1 MPTFEHAHAP
11 VRVLLCDDQ
20 EIVGVALRQRLAA
33 HEEIVIHH
41 ILDPRL
47 LETAL
52 CTFEPTVILQD
63 LVLDGC
69 SGLDIVRQ
77 IRSDAKFSDVPILVL
92 STTEDPRTKFD
103 AFAAGANDYIVKFP
117 ETFELVGRVT
127 YHSKAFVAL
136 RAKEENQRALQQKSK
151 LESLGTL
158 AAGIAHEINTPLQY
172 ISSNLSYVRDS
183 IGKLG
188 TLISDAEIAP
198 ALEETIQGI
207 DEISAIVRAMKAFA
221 HPGKQ
226 EKVQISLNE
235 LVKDIEV
242 LSKNEWRDIANVSL
256 KLSDSLPLVLGS
268 PSAIAHVLLNLVVNS
283 AQAIR
288 ERTQKEPN
296 FSGEIRI
303 RSAISGS
310 WAEIEIT
317 DNGGGIPLEIQTKIF
332 EPFFTT
338 KDVGVGSGQGLSLAR
353 ATVVE
358 GHHGELEFL
367 SHPGVGTSFFLRLPL
382 QGDV

>member
-1 MPTFEHAHAP
+1 METSEQVQSP

-20 EIVGVALRQRLAA
+20 EIVGVALRQRLAD
-33 HEEIVIHH
+33 HEGIVVHH

-47 LETAL
+47 LESAL
-52 CTFEPTVILQD
+52 STFAPTVILQD
-63 LVLDGC
+63 LVLEGF
-69 SGLDIVRQ
+69 SGLDVVRR
-77 IRSDAKFSDVPILVL
+77 IRCHAKYSDVPILVL

-136 RAKEENQRALQQKSK
+136 RAREEAQRALQQKSK

-172 ISSNLSYVRDS
+172 ISSNLSYVRDA

-188 TLISDAEIAP
+188 ALVSDSEVGP
-198 ALEETIQGI
+198 ALEETIEGI
-207 DEISAIVRAMKAFA
+207 EEISSIVRAMKAFA

-242 LSKNEWRDIANVSL
+242 LSKNEWRDIAKVSL
-256 KLSDSLPLVLGS
+256 NLSNELPHVLGA
-268 PSAIAHVLLNLVVNS
+268 PSAIAHVLLNLVMNS

-288 ERTQKEPN
+288 QRTEREPE
-296 FSGEIRI
+296 FSGEI
-303 RSAISGS
+303 SISS
-310 WAEIEIT
+310 RTTDTWAEIEVT
-317 DNGGGIPLEIQTKIF
+317 DNGGGIPEEIQPRVF

-338 KDVGVGSGQGLSLAR
+338 KEVGVGSGQGLSLAR

-358 GHHGELEFL
+358 GHNGELEF
-367 SHPGVGTSFFLRLPL
+367 SSTPGDGTRFYLRVPL
-382 QGDV
+382 RAGH